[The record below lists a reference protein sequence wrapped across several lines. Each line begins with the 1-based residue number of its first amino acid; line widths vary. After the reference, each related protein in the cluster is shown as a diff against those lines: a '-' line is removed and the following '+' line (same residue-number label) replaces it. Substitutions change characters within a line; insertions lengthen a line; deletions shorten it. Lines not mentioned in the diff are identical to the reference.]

1 MKKVRFI
8 YNPLSGLGASGIAS
22 YVERIGSVYA
32 ERGIDLEARRLDF
45 DAHPSESLEG
55 LDAETFDHLLIA
67 GGDGTI
73 NFVVN
78 ELIAQKIDIPIAVIP
93 SGTANDFAT
102 TIGMSRDPL
111 DACRQILC
119 GDVRRVD
126 LGCVNGDC
134 FVNVFSFGLFTN
146 VSQNTPTVWKNTIGK
161 AAYIMGGVSELMH
174 IHSIPVSIT
183 SDGGDFDGNALI
195 VLAFNGKSA
204 GNFKLASMAE
214 VDDGYLDVLV
224 LRSGS
229 MLGISTV
236 QMFLH
241 YIFGGVGEPPKDV
254 LHIRCRRMRI
264 ASAMDEPTDVDG
276 QPGPRL
282 PVELECRAAAI
293 RMIMPGKCE

>member
-8 YNPLSGLGASGIAS
+8 YNPLSGFGAGTISSNLKDIEA
-22 YVERIGSVYA
+22 VYA
-32 ERGIDLEARRLDF
+32 TRGLDLEVRQLDF
-45 DAHPSESLEG
+45 DAHPSTLLDG
-55 LDAETFDHLLIA
+55 LDPETFDHLLIA

-78 ELIAQKIDIPIAVIP
+78 ELIAQKIDMPVAFIP

-102 TIGMSRDPL
+102 TIGMARDPL
-111 DACRQILC
+111 EACRQILS
-119 GDVRRVD
+119 GTVRRVD

-146 VSQNTPTVWKNTIGK
+146 VSQHTPTAWKNAIGK
-161 AAYIMGGVSELMH
+161 AAYIMGGMTELMH
-174 IHSIPVSIT
+174 IHSIPVNIT

-224 LRSGS
+224 LQSGT
-229 MLGISTV
+229 MPAVTTV
-236 QMFLH
+236 QAFLH
-241 YIFGGVGEPPKDV
+241 YLFGGLGELPKDV
-254 LHIRCRRMRI
+254 LHIRCRHMRI
-264 ASAMDEPTDVDG
+264 VSSADEPTDVDG

-293 RMIMPGKCE
+293 RVIMPDKLK